1 MIRITE
7 PAHGAVLNRLHGKPR
22 DGGLEIAVR
31 GTAPRGHAV
40 SVNGAPARRAGE
52 EFRADILLRDAE
64 TDLVAAAGG
73 TGGTAEHRIRVVW
86 DRASF
91 PRYRFSIDDNSF
103 FLRDVASHRYRSLF
117 DCPYLGVLKDLNTR
131 FGAKFVLNLFYST
144 PEADFGLDRFP
155 ADYRAEWADAAGW
168 LKLSFH
174 AHAEFPDRPYQYA
187 PAEKLARDFD
197 LVAGEI
203 IRFAGESSWSPPT
216 VIHWGMVPP
225 ASFPVLAARGVR
237 VLSGFF
243 TPLAGG
249 GYVVDGQAT
258 GIGAAAPVRQFD
270 VNYLLDEERSE
281 YLARHDALKDFAS
294 GIVFSRVDI
303 VCNNTPVDRV
313 GATLEPLC
321 ADPAT
326 AEVMDLFTHEQYFWP
341 FYHGHRP
348 DHAAR
353 CEAAIRFCT
362 ERGYRPVFFHEGLL
376 GA

>member
-7 PAHGAVLNRLHGKPR
+7 PVHGAVLNRLHGRAR
-22 DGGLEIAVR
+22 DGGLEITVR

-40 SVNGAPARRAGE
+40 AVNGTPALRSGEAFHAGV
-52 EFRADILLRDAE
+52 LLQEAE
-64 TDLVAAAGG
+64 TDLVASASG
-73 TGGTAEHRIRVVW
+73 TGGAAEHRVRVVW

-103 FLRDVASHRYRSLF
+103 FLRDVASRRYRSLF
-117 DCPYLGVLKDLNTR
+117 DCPYLAILKDLNTR
-131 FGAKFVLNLFYST
+131 YGAKFVLNLFFAT
-144 PEADFGLDRFP
+144 PEADFTLDRFP
-155 ADYRAEWADAAGW
+155 ADYRAEWRDSAGW

-174 AHAEFPDRPYQYA
+174 AYAEFPDRPYQYA
-187 PAEKLARDFD
+187 PAEKLARDYD

-203 IRFAGESSWSPPT
+203 VRFAGEASWSVPS

-225 ASFPVLAARGVR
+225 ASLPVLASRGVR
-237 VLSGFF
+237 ALSGFF
-243 TPLAGG
+243 TPLAAG
-249 GYVVDGQAT
+249 GYVADGQ
-258 GIGAAAPVRQFD
+258 GAAGAEAPARLFD

-281 YLARHDALKDFAS
+281 YLSRHDALKDFAS

-313 GATLEPLC
+313 GPTLEPLC

-326 AEVMDLFTHEQYFWP
+326 SEIMDLFTHEQYFWP
-341 FYHGHRP
+341 FYRNHRP

-362 ERGYRPVFFHEGLL
+362 ERGYRPVFLHEGFL